1 MTVPAETAE
10 RADQPGGSVF
20 AGAVICEVIR
30 LPVRLG
36 CHSPVFEQNVWDL
49 TVVDG
54 IPRFFSP
61 SRRIW
66 ISPRSATRGGGRSRR
81 STCWR

>member
-1 MTVPAETAE
+1 MTILAEEAGKAG
-10 RADQPGGSVF
+10 RPGGSVF
-20 AGAVICEVIR
+20 AGAAVCEVVR
-30 LPVRLG
+30 LPVRIG
-36 CHSPVFEQNVWDL
+36 CRSPLFEQNVWDL

-61 SRRIW
+61 ARRTFDFTK
-66 ISPRSATRGGGRSRR
+66 ISNPRWRSRR